1 MYNLLLYISS
11 IFLISFPVV
20 DSSKDE
26 AAMLAL
32 ILIIITTLAFLLGF
46 SLLIYIPLRFLYW
59 LITKKPMSRIEKNYT
74 ITSLIITALGLI
86 IYYTL

>member
-11 IFLISFPVV
+11 IFFISFPVV
-20 DSSKDE
+20 DSSRDE
-26 AAMLAL
+26 AALLAL
-32 ILIIITTLAFLLGF
+32 ILIIITTLAFLLGI

-59 LITKKPMSRIEKNYT
+59 LITKKPLSRIEKNYT

-86 IYYTL
+86 IYYSL

>member
-1 MYNLLLYISS
+1 MYNLLLYISFV
-11 IFLISFPVV
+11 FLISFPVV

-26 AAMLAL
+26 AILLAYL
-32 ILIIITTLAFLLGF
+32 LIIITTLAFFLGI

-59 LITKKPMSRIEKNYT
+59 LITKKSISKVEKYYT
-74 ITSLIITALGLI
+74 IVSVIFTTLGLI

>member
-1 MYNLLLYISS
+1 MYNLLLYLSS

-20 DSSKDE
+20 DSSRDE
-26 AAMLAL
+26 AALLAL

-46 SLLIYIPLRFLYW
+46 SLLIYIPLLFLYW